1 MDAALSVTDM
11 HTGGEPVRIVT
22 GGWPEVPGDTIL
34 DKRAFAMANPH
45 VKGIRAFVDVQ
56 TPNGHPADV
65 RVFLR
70 SGGRTLTE
78 TWTFP
83 WSNKP

>member
-1 MDAALSVTDM
+1 MCAKAARASRAVPSRRTSL
-11 HTGGEPVRIVT
+11 RI
-22 GGWPEVPGDTIL
+22 
-34 DKRAFAMANPH
+34 AFA
-45 VKGIRAFVDVQ
+45 
-56 TPNGHPADV
+56 TPELQSLVRKTSLAEVSESLARTLRQEGADI

-70 SGGRTLTE
+70 AGGRTLTE